1 MDNSEAT
8 ASPQAEGT
16 PAASRRKVYEPPT
29 FVPLGTAQEA
39 MASFQS
45 FSIP

>member
-1 MDNSEAT
+1 MDRDVT
-8 ASPQAEGT
+8 ADSPQPEGAPTT
-16 PAASRRKVYEPPT
+16 PRRRTYEPPT
-29 FVPLGTAQEA
+29 LVPLGTAQEA